1 MNNVEHCNNNAT
13 KPPHKQQITPRR
25 RFYPS
30 IARSRYFKATTFMKH
45 SINCGGHK
53 QDIVAKDIHTGT
65 NTLIFHARSYNIHHK
80 KDVVRSRDY
89 LLPYSPAVSSAG
101 SAAAAAAAT
110 TTTTTSTTKKRKK
123 PIAPND
129 TGDAVKE
136 KTTKKQKKQ

>member
-1 MNNVEHCNNNAT
+1 
-13 KPPHKQQITPRR
+13 
-25 RFYPS
+25 
-30 IARSRYFKATTFMKH
+30 MKH

-89 LLPYSPAVSSAG
+89 LLPYSPAVSSVG
-101 SAAAAAAAT
+101 SAATAAAA
-110 TTTTTSTTKKRKK
+110 TTTSTTKKRKK